1 MLQQNCAG
9 GIVFIRKQ
17 VLLTQNEKN
26 EWSFPKGRIR
36 GDRTP
41 EQTALDSVLSD
52 TGVNGEIL
60 NMAGTT
66 SYEFFSI
73 GRQCPVRNHVI
84 WYTMLSHSDETDAA
98 DLHGVVRAVFFD
110 FKEAI
115 KQVTYI
121 QDKSILMMAWQQFTE

>member
-1 MLQQNCAG
+1 MSGA
-9 GIVFIRKQ
+9 F
-17 VLLTQNEKN
+17 
-26 EWSFPKGRIR
+26 SKGRIR

-66 SYEFFSI
+66 SYEFFRLDVSVLYEI
-73 GRQCPVRNHVI
+73 TSFGIRCYPIQMRQTPRISMALCELV
-84 WYTMLSHSDETDAA
+84 
-98 DLHGVVRAVFFD
+98 FD

-115 KQVTYI
+115 KQVTYS